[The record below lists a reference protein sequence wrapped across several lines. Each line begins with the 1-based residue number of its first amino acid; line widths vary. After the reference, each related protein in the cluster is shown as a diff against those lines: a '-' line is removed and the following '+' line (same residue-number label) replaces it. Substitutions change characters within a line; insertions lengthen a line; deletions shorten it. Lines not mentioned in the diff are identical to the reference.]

1 MNLKQFFEDSTNSQS
16 ACKHLFD
23 VSNSL
28 KLLRL
33 SVVIFALIQ
42 IQGAAKMSLCHVLLF
57 TSGLCVSRVGCGS
70 SLVTSSTDVKDCC
83 KTGYCEP
90 LQPSFERRWLWIIV
104 IYVHYVFIQNCLN
117 GRFYGS
123 VEGKTCNFMI
133 ITKQVINY
141 CSTEQWISNSSNV
154 KQVLKE
160 GLPWDKDRRNVL
172 MVITPTVIIK

>member
-1 MNLKQFFEDSTNSQS
+1 MNLKQFFEDSTKLQS

-33 SVVIFALIQ
+33 SVAILALVQ

-70 SLVTSSTDVKDCC
+70 SLVTSSTGGTDVKDCC

-90 LQPSFERRWLWIIV
+90 LQPSFEKRWLWIIV

-117 GRFYGS
+117 GRFNGS
-123 VEGKTCNFMI
+123 VDGKTCTFMI
-133 ITKQVINY
+133 ITKHVIN
-141 CSTEQWISNSSNV
+141 
-154 KQVLKE
+154 
-160 GLPWDKDRRNVL
+160 
-172 MVITPTVIIK
+172 